1 MANCFVATVAVA
13 ALVLL
18 LTAPRSAESAIT
30 CGQAATSI
38 APCLGFA
45 KTGKGSPPASC
56 CTGVKSLNT
65 MAKSTVDRQ
74 AVCNCLKKAA
84 GSITGLNPGAA
95 ASIPGKCG
103 VNIPYSISTSI
114 DCSKVH

>member
-1 MANCFVATVAVA
+1 MANCFVATVTVA

-18 LTAPRSAESAIT
+18 LTAPQSAESAIT

-56 CTGVKSLNT
+56 CSGVKSLNAL
-65 MAKSTVDRQ
+65 AKSTADRQ
-74 AVCNCLKKAA
+74 DVCNCLKKAA
-84 GSITGLNPGAA
+84 GSVSGLNPAAA

-103 VNIPYSISTSI
+103 VNIPYAISTSI